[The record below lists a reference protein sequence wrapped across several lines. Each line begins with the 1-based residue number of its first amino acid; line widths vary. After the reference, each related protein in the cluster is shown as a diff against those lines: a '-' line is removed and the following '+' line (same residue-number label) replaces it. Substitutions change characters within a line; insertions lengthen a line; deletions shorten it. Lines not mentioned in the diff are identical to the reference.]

1 MECNICYDD
10 FDSTNQLTNPKDL
23 TKMGFCVNC
32 LNYMIENNFSR
43 YVKEIANADC
53 EKSLSSALAHPIP
66 LFVTANSLKGA
77 EQFEELLCG
86 DIIIPCKLNKPID
99 DLTLK
104 EFNQKLEHIKSQML
118 EPTFDYLDQI
128 SKLIASYNLTL

>member
-99 DLTLK
+99 DFHSKRLLCL
-104 EFNQKLEHIKSQML
+104 NRQEHQHSRILYIPDDSLYCHWKGL
-118 EPTFDYLDQI
+118 
-128 SKLIASYNLTL
+128 